1 MVLFSGENGQ
11 EEVPLQTEGGDSLD
25 IKNIFVNLNILYKW
39 IVRSTGHPL
48 EWNSHVMQVQ
58 YTKQKTCK

>member
-39 IVRSTGHPL
+39 IVRSTG
-48 EWNSHVMQVQ
+48 SS
-58 YTKQKTCK
+58 